1 MSEHKIWMFVLRQY
15 ENHRRC
21 SSEQGSNHTEDE
33 VLRPP
38 GYDILHQVGSQGLGL
53 LLKMITAIPVL

>member
-1 MSEHKIWMFVLRQY
+1 MDVCIKAY

-53 LLKMITAIPVL
+53 LLKMITSIPVL

>member
-1 MSEHKIWMFVLRQY
+1 MDVCIKAY

-38 GYDILHQVGSQGLGL
+38 GYNILHQVGSQALGS
-53 LLKMITAIPVL
+53 LLKIITAIPVL

>member
-1 MSEHKIWMFVLRQY
+1 MDVCIKAY
-15 ENHRRC
+15 ETHRRC

-38 GYDILHQVGSQGLGL
+38 GYNILHQVGSQGLGL
-53 LLKMITAIPVL
+53 LLK

>member
-1 MSEHKIWMFVLRQY
+1 MDVCIKAY

-38 GYDILHQVGSQGLGL
+38 GYNILHQVGSQGLGS

>member
-1 MSEHKIWMFVLRQY
+1 MDVCIKAY
-15 ENHRRC
+15 ETHRRC

-38 GYDILHQVGSQGLGL
+38 GYNILHQVGSQGLVL